1 VSRPAWLAAV
11 LLVAAC
17 SQAPL
22 KPPSGALDFD
32 LGGRIAARYGS
43 EAFTGNLNWRHAGAG
58 DDLIISTPFGQG
70 VARIV
75 REGDAVQ
82 LTTSDNKSYRAP
94 DAESLTERTLGFRL
108 PLEGLADWVQGRP
121 SPEVPAKVQK
131 GADGRVALIEQRGWK
146 IEYQEYDG
154 ERPYRM
160 RLTYPDVEL
169 RLAISQWR

>member
-1 VSRPAWLAAV
+1 MSRAAWLAV
-11 LLVAAC
+11 LLLAAC
-17 SQAPL
+17 AQVPL
-22 KPPSGALDFD
+22 QPPSGPVDFD
-32 LGGRIAARYGS
+32 LGGRIAARYGK
-43 EAFTGNLNWRHAGAG
+43 EAFTGNLNWRHAAAG

-75 REGDAVQ
+75 REGEAVE
-82 LTTSDNKSYRAP
+82 LTTSENKTYRAP

-121 SPEVPAKVQK
+121 SPDSPAGLRK
-131 GADGRVALIEQRGWK
+131 GPDGRIQFIEQRGWK

-154 ERPYRM
+154 ARPYRM

-169 RLAISQWR
+169 RLAIAQWR

>member
-1 VSRPAWLAAV
+1 VKRAAWLAAG
-11 LLVAAC
+11 LLAAC
-17 SQAPL
+17 AQVPL
-22 KPPSGALDFD
+22 KPPAGAVDFD
-32 LGGRIAARYGS
+32 LGGRIAARYAK
-43 EAFTGNLNWRHAGAG
+43 EAFTGNLNWRHAATG
-58 DDLIISTPFGQG
+58 DDLILSTPFGQG

-75 REGDAVQ
+75 REGDAVE

-121 SPEVPAKVQK
+121 SPDSLADVRK
-131 GADGRVALIEQRGWK
+131 GPDGRIQLIEQRGWK
-146 IEYQEYDG
+146 IEYQEYEG
-154 ERPYRM
+154 GRPYRM

>member
-1 VSRPAWLAAV
+1 MRAARLAAV

-17 SQAPL
+17 TQVPL
-22 KPPSGALDFD
+22 KPPAGALDFD
-32 LGGRIAARYGS
+32 LGGRIAARYGA
-43 EAFTGNLNWRHAGAG
+43 EAFTGNLNWRHAAG
-58 DDLIISTPFGQG
+58 GDELIISTPFGQG

-121 SPEVPAKVQK
+121 AQGSPAKVEN
-131 GADGRVALIEQRGWK
+131 GGDGRPRLIEQRGWK
-146 IEYQEYDG
+146 IEYQEYEG
-154 ERPYRM
+154 ARPYRL